1 MPKKQIEKKSGGG
14 SPAWM
19 TTFSDLMSLLLTFF
33 ILLYSF
39 SELDAIKFRNVASA
53 LQSVLLGQTNN
64 TIFEEEM
71 PAENPVPLPVPTPD
85 QQELS
90 NQIMEVYEKVK
101 SFVEEQGLSAQV
113 SVKPESRGVVIDI
126 KENVLFDLGKADIK
140 PDSKLILDK
149 LVTLFDEVDKEVVI
163 EGHTD
168 NLPINTYQFPTN
180 WELSTTRAV
189 NVLRYFVEV
198 NGADPTRISA
208 TGYGEY
214 RPLMP
219 NDTEAGRAANRR
231 VNILLLVWEDVV

>member
-1 MPKKQIEKKSGGG
+1 MPKKRLEKKEKSG

-39 SELDAIKFRNVASA
+39 STLDAIKFRNVASA
-53 LQSVLLGQTNN
+53 LQTVLLGQTDP

-71 PAENPVPLPVPTPD
+71 PEDSPISTPIPD
-85 QQELS
+85 QVETDIQ
-90 NQIMEVYEKVK
+90 EVYEQVR
-101 SFVEEQGLSAQV
+101 SYIEEQGLDAQV
-113 SVKPESRGVVIDI
+113 SVTKEKRGVLIDI
-126 KENVLFDLGKADIK
+126 KEKVLFDLGKAEIK
-140 PDSKLILDK
+140 PESKVILDK
-149 LVTLFDEVDKEVVI
+149 LGDLVNEVDKDIVI

-180 WELSTTRAV
+180 WELSTGRAV

-198 NGADPTRISA
+198 NNADPRRISA

-214 RPLMP
+214 RPIAP
-219 NDTEAGRAANRR
+219 NDNSEGRAINRR
-231 VNILLLVWEDVV
+231 VNILLLVYGTE